1 MPVTRRSQSTALSK
15 SNTTDSET
23 KSSTSSSIIVDDV
36 TDSDFQP
43 LPKFDRAMSVMT
55 RRSRAVKRTIT
66 EIDSSDAESIK
77 EESTSTTQSLA
88 LPTGRR
94 KKGKEKATDA
104 LTISSS
110 GPIEPEYTP
119 ATSVSDDFGAVKVD
133 SEEDADQAEDIVL
146 IDDDESDEP
155 FEIESG
161 SETNDVSSSD
171 EESSTPL
178 WSRTSRQGGRRRIP
192 TRSARLDSEEL
203 QALDSDT
210 SIEGSDAP
218 LRGRTRSEAPAP
230 AANARTRNR
239 RNRQQRPPRKS
250 WVSLHLSMPF
260 DKKKIKKKKLTSL
273 LQNLVRQS
281 E

>member
-1 MPVTRRSQSTALSK
+1 MPVTRRSQSKAPSK
-15 SNTTDSET
+15 SNLTDSET
-23 KSSTSSSIIVDDV
+23 KSSASSPIIVDDV

-43 LPKFDRAMSVMT
+43 LPKYDRAMSVMT
-55 RRSRAVKRTIT
+55 RRSRALKRTIT
-66 EIDSSDAESIK
+66 EIDSSDVESIK

-94 KKGKEKATDA
+94 KKGKEKASDA

-110 GPIEPEYTP
+110 GPMEPEYTP
-119 ATSVSDDFGAVKVD
+119 ATSVSDDFGTIKKD
-133 SEEDADQAEDIVL
+133 SDEDADQDEDIVL
-146 IDDDESDEP
+146 IDDDDDETDEP

-161 SETNDVSSSD
+161 SETNAVSSSG
-171 EESSTPL
+171 EESSTPI

-192 TRSARLDSEEL
+192 TRSTAIEPAEL

-210 SIEGSDAP
+210 SIEESDAP
-218 LRGRTRSEAPAP
+218 LRGRTRSEGPAP

-250 WVSLHLSMPF
+250 WVSPF
-260 DKKKIKKKKLTSL
+260 PHVISVDFSTK
-273 LQNLVRQS
+273 QC
-281 E
+281 

>member
-1 MPVTRRSQSTALSK
+1 MPVTRRSQSKAPSK
-15 SNTTDSET
+15 SNPTDSET
-23 KSSTSSSIIVDDV
+23 KSSTSSPIVVDDV

-55 RRSRAVKRTIT
+55 RRSKALKRTIT
-66 EIDSSDAESIK
+66 EIDSSDVESIK
-77 EESTSTTQSLA
+77 EESTSTTQSLV

-94 KKGKEKATDA
+94 KKGKEKASDA

-110 GPIEPEYTP
+110 GPMEPEYTP
-119 ATSVSDDFGAVKVD
+119 ATSVSDDFGTIKVD
-133 SEEDADQAEDIVL
+133 SDEDAVQDEDIVL
-146 IDDDESDEP
+146 IDDDETDEP

-161 SETNDVSSSD
+161 SETNAVSSSG

-192 TRSARLDSEEL
+192 TRSTAVESEEL

-210 SIEGSDAP
+210 SIEESDAP
-218 LRGRTRSEAPAP
+218 LRGRTRSEGAAP

-250 WVSLHLSMPF
+250 WVSPLIHVISVDFL
-260 DKKKIKKKKLTSL
+260 KKC
-273 LQNLVRQS
+273 
-281 E
+281 